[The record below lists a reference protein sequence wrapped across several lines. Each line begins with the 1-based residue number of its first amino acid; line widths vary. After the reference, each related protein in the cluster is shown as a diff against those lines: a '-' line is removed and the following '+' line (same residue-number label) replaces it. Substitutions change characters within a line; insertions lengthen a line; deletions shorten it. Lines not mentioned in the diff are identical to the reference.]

1 MVNGG
6 GIVKEKEVRGRG
18 QIVALMSSK
27 GGVGKTHLAVSL
39 SAAMAKRGTRVLL
52 IDVDLGNGMVSDR
65 IGLHP
70 KSNLV
75 HFFLKEKGELVD
87 LIEKTP
93 LGFFLIG
100 GKRGNFALANL
111 NYGQRKRFL
120 RSFIDVSRHFDY
132 VVLDLSSGISCRSID
147 FALLAEKT
155 IVVTPPNDLM
165 SGYGAVKGC
174 FFRFMELEIGLS
186 RRVKGYKARQ
196 LFTPYI
202 LVNNVRD
209 LSQGKTAFDALEDAL
224 ENRLKTVGGP
234 FGIRLNYLGSV
245 FHNTRLFKK
254 SEERRRPVSLVSPY
268 SSVAYCID
276 KIAEA
281 ICGDSPFKSLDHE
294 KRLMYTM
301 QILIE
306 HQEKLKKKLSQRI
319 AAVPP
324 ARVRLLERR
333 RYPRF
338 QVNCPVSFLSFDR
351 LKTGETLDLGL
362 RGMRIESRSMLFAGE
377 IYDFTLIVNGDVIA
391 PKGKIVHVDNQS
403 ESDNYGANVSFMH
416 LSENHLKRLGHFLL
430 PYSSSQNKPLG
441 WGLVEYKTPVS

>member
-1 MVNGG
+1 MV
-6 GIVKEKEVRGRG
+6 KKRKSQRRG

-39 SAAMAKRGTRVLL
+39 SAAMAKKGVRVLL

-70 KSNLV
+70 KCNLF

-100 GKRGNFALANL
+100 GKRGDFALANL

-120 RSFIDVSRHFDY
+120 KSFIDVSRHFDY
-132 VVLDLSSGISCRSID
+132 VVLDLSSGISSRSID

-155 IVVTPPNDLM
+155 IVVTAPTDLM

-174 FFRFMELEIGLS
+174 FVRFMELETGLT
-186 RRVKGYKARQ
+186 RRVKGYKAQQ
-196 LFTPYI
+196 LFTPYV

-209 LSQGKTAFDALEDAL
+209 HSQGKTAFDALEDAL
-224 ENRLKTVGGP
+224 QNRLKTGGEP
-234 FGIRLNYLGSV
+234 FGVRLNYLGSV
-245 FHNTRLFKK
+245 FHNPRLFKK
-254 SEERRRPVSLVSPY
+254 SENKRRPVSLVSPY
-268 SSVAYCID
+268 SSVAYSID

-281 ICGDSPFKSLDHE
+281 ICSDSPFKSLDHE

-306 HQEKLKKKLSQRI
+306 HQAKLKEKLSQRI
-319 AAVPP
+319 VVAPP

-338 QVNCPVSFLSFDR
+338 QVNCPLSFVSFDR

-362 RGMRIESRSMLFAGE
+362 KGMRIESRSMLFAGE

-391 PKGKIVHVDNQS
+391 PKGKVVHVENRS
-403 ESDNYGANVSFMH
+403 ELDHYGAHVSFMH

-441 WGLVEYKTPVS
+441 WARVDHKAPVS